1 MQIVDEAELL
11 KTRTRELFMPALS
24 STMTEG
30 VIVEWLK
37 QPGDYVEAG
46 DMVMVVQSDKADMD
60 VEAFDSGYLASV
72 LVEAG
77 GTAAVGATVALLAET
92 EADVAAVRECG
103 VDCMVSGSNSRHDG
117 TTAVAPALDEAAVA
131 AVAAASG
138 AAAAAAAPAAPAAPA
153 PVDDVSAHELFM
165 PALSS
170 TMTEGVI
177 VEWLKKPGDY
187 VEAGDMVMVVQS
199 DKADMD
205 VEAFETGFL
214 AAVLVEEGGSAA
226 VGSTVALLAPSEAD
240 IERVKAKAAAGGGGS
255 GSAVAPA
262 APVAGDPA
270 PAPAMAASPG
280 AVAAA
285 TGTAAAAAAV
295 AAPIVNTGRIV
306 ASPLAKKLAAEGGVD
321 LATVGGSGPGG
332 RIIADDVTAALH
344 RPGGGGGGGGT
355 AAAPAAAAPPSGGVL
370 RATPDAVKVAKKE
383 GVPLASVT
391 GTGNFGRITAD
402 DVLAAAGK
410 PPQSAA
416 WTSGKAASAAPPS
429 AAPVSAGSSAA
440 STAAAAAAPAAA
452 APMPEGAVAMTAMQ
466 KAVVGNMNA
475 TLGVPVYRVSY
486 GIKTTA
492 FDALYAKLKPKGVT
506 VSSLLAK
513 AVGLTLTKHPIINA
527 SYADNAIVYRG
538 DVNVAMAVSLPNGG
552 LITPVLAAADTTDIY
567 SLSRSWK
574 DLVKRALQGKLQPAE
589 YSTGTFFVSN
599 MGMFGVSQFDS
610 ILPAGAGGIL
620 AIGASESTVVVPS
633 PGTFAVE
640 KKMTVTITC
649 DHRHIYGSHAA
660 EFLRDL
666 AHLIENDVES
676 LLY

>member
-1 MQIVDEAELL
+1 MAAFVPSAFSLAAAAPRRRVLSAARGGSAFVAPAAASSALRQASPRVAGAPDAAPAGGRGMTMQIVDEEELL
-11 KTRTRELFMPALS
+11 KTRTHELFMPALS

-37 QPGDYVEAG
+37 KPGDFVEAG

-60 VEAFDSGYLASV
+60 VESFETGYLASV
-72 LVEAG
+72 LVEEG
-77 GTAAVGATVALLAET
+77 GTAAVGATVALLAEK
-92 EADVAAVRECG
+92 EEDLEAVRECG
-103 VDCMVSGSNSRHDG
+103 LDCMVSGSNSRHDG
-117 TTAVAPALDEAAVA
+117 TTAVEPALDEAAVA
-131 AVAAASG
+131 AVAASSG
-138 AAAAAAAPAAPAAPA
+138 QAPAATPAAPA
-153 PVDDVSAHELFM
+153 VEDDVSANELFM

-205 VEAFETGFL
+205 VEAFESGFL
-214 AAVLVEEGGSAA
+214 ASVLVEEGGSAA
-226 VGSTVALLAPSEAD
+226 
-240 IERVKAKAAAGGGGS
+240 KMAK
-255 GSAVAPA
+255 
-262 APVAGDPA
+262 
-270 PAPAMAASPG
+270 
-280 AVAAA
+280 
-285 TGTAAAAAAV
+285 
-295 AAPIVNTGRIV
+295 
-306 ASPLAKKLAAEGGVD
+306 EGGVD
-321 LATVGGSGPGG
+321 LATVAGSGPGG
-332 RIIADDVTAALH
+332 RIVAEDVSAALK
-344 RPGGGGGGGGT
+344 RGP
-355 AAAPAAAAPPSGGVL
+355 AAASGGASAAAAPSGVL

-383 GVPLASVT
+383 GIKLESVK

-402 DVLAAAGK
+402 DVLVAAGK
-410 PPQSAA
+410 PPLSAS
-416 WTSGKAASAAPPS
+416 WM
-429 AAPVSAGSSAA
+429 
-440 STAAAAAAPAAA
+440 TAKPAAAAAPSSSSSVTSASSSGASAPTAAA
-452 APMPEGAVAMTAMQ
+452 AVPMPEGAVAMTAMQ
-466 KAVVGNMNA
+466 KAVVSNMNA

-513 AVGLTLTKHPIINA
+513 AVGMTLTKHPIMNA
-527 SYADNAIVYRG
+527 SYSNNAIVYRK
-538 DVNVAMAVSLPNGG
+538 DVNVAMAVSLPDGG
-552 LITPVLAAADTTDIY
+552 LITPVLAGADVTDLY

-574 DLVKRALQGKLQPAE
+574 DLVKRALQGKLKPAE

-620 AIGASESTVVVPS
+620 AIGASQPTVVVPS

-666 AHLIENDVES
+666 ADLIENDVDS